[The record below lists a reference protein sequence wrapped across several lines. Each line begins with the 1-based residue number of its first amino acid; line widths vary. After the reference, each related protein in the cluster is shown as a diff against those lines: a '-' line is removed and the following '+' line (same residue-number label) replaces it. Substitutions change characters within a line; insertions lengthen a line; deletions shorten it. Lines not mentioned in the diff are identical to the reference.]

1 SWCAGR
7 NLSTA
12 IHEGKASWTFP
23 IYPLYHDHIVSF
35 TPNYLI
41 PRIIM
46 PGTLYLVSTPI
57 GNLEDLTFRAIRILR
72 DVHFIAAENPQVTK
86 LLLDHYAIETPMTT
100 YHQLN
105 KEEKTPLILK
115 RLQDGNHAALVC
127 DAGTPVI
134 ADPGA
139 LLISK
144 ALAAGITVSSV
155 PGPCAIMAALS
166 SSGLPSDEFVFL
178 GMFPQRLTA
187 RRRFAVTLDEETR
200 TAILFISVKQLPT
213 ALELLYPI
221 LGRRR
226 IVAANN
232 LTTGNEAVSRGRVSE
247 LLERF
252 SRNPLEGEVTL
263 IIEGSRKKGTDG
275 V

>member
-1 SWCAGR
+1 
-7 NLSTA
+7 
-12 IHEGKASWTFP
+12 
-23 IYPLYHDHIVSF
+23 
-35 TPNYLI
+35 
-41 PRIIM
+41 M

-57 GNLEDLTFRAIRILR
+57 GNLEDLTFRAVKILR

-86 LLLDHYAIETPMTT
+86 QLLDHYAIETPVTS

-144 ALAAGITVSSV
+144 ALAADITVSAV
-155 PGPCAIMAALS
+155 PGACAIMAALS

-178 GMFPQRLTA
+178 GVFPQRLAA
-187 RRRFAVTLDEETR
+187 RRRFAVTLGEETR

-213 ALELLYPI
+213 ALELLRPV

-232 LTTGNEAVSRGRVSE
+232 LTTGSEALFRGAVPDLLHTFRSR
-247 LLERF
+247 LM
-252 SRNPLEGEVTL
+252 EGEVTL
-263 IIEGSRKKGTDG
+263 IIEGRKKKRAT
-275 V
+275 

>member
-1 SWCAGR
+1 
-7 NLSTA
+7 
-12 IHEGKASWTFP
+12 
-23 IYPLYHDHIVSF
+23 
-35 TPNYLI
+35 
-41 PRIIM
+41 M

-57 GNLEDLTFRAIRILR
+57 GNLEDLTFRAVRILR

-86 LLLDHYAIETPMTT
+86 QLLDHYAIETPMTT

-155 PGPCAIMAALS
+155 PGASAIMAALS

-187 RRRFAVTLDEETR
+187 RRRFAVTLGEETR
-200 TAILFISVKQLPT
+200 TAVLFISVKQLPT
-213 ALELLYPI
+213 VLELLHPV

-263 IIEGSRKKGTDG
+263 IIEGRRKKGTDG
-275 V
+275 VSPS

>member
-1 SWCAGR
+1 MLG
-7 NLSTA
+7 
-12 IHEGKASWTFP
+12 
-23 IYPLYHDHIVSF
+23 V
-35 TPNYLI
+35 
-41 PRIIM
+41 
-46 PGTLYLVSTPI
+46 LYLVSTPI
-57 GNLEDLTFRAIRILR
+57 GNLEDLTFRAVKILR

-86 LLLDHYAIETPMTT
+86 QLLDHYEIETPMTT

-115 RLQDGNHAALVC
+115 RLQDGNDAALVC

-155 PGPCAIMAALS
+155 PGACAIMAALS
-166 SSGLPSDEFVFL
+166 LSGLPSDEFVFL

-187 RRRFAVTLDEETR
+187 RRRFTVTLGEETR

-226 IVAANN
+226 IAAANN
-232 LTTGNEAVSRGRVSE
+232 LTTGNEAVFRGTAPD
-247 LLERF
+247 LLHTFR
-252 SRNPLEGEVTL
+252 SSLMAGEVTL
-263 IIEGSRKKGTDG
+263 IIEGRKKKRAT
-275 V
+275 